1 MKPDNTG
8 DADKKQ
14 ILKRDTQLIKECFE
28 GNNDSFAKLISFYQN
43 RVRAVGIQFFKNQSD
58 TEDFMQEVFIK
69 VYKNLSTFRGE
80 SSFATWITRI
90 AYTTAINAKNAKKDC
105 ESLADDFELKS
116 SFKTPEEE
124 QIFNLTKE
132 AVREAI
138 QELPL
143 NYAICLDFYFFYD
156 FSYEEIAII
165 TGFPVNTIKSHIF
178 RAKKLLRQKLLEY
191 SYKN

>member
-1 MKPDNTG
+1 MKTDNSG
-8 DADKKQ
+8 EEDKKH

-28 GNNDSFAKLISFYQN
+28 GNNESFAKLISFYQN
-43 RVRAVGIQFFKNQSD
+43 RVRAVGIQFFRNPTD

-69 VYKNLSTFRGE
+69 VYKNLSSFRGE

-105 ESLADDFELKS
+105 ETLADDFELKS
-116 SFKTPEEE
+116 DFKTPEEE

-138 QELPL
+138 KELPL

-178 RAKKLLRQKLLEY
+178 RAKKILRQKLLEY

>member
-43 RVRAVGIQFFKNQSD
+43 RVRAVGIQFFK
-58 TEDFMQEVFIK
+58 MQEVFIK
-69 VYKNLSTFRGE
+69 VYKNLSTFWGE

>member
-43 RVRAVGIQFFKNQSD
+43 RVRAVGIQFFRNQSD

>member
-80 SSFATWITRI
+80 SSFAKWITRI

>member
-1 MKPDNTG
+1 MKPEKSGEEN
-8 DADKKQ
+8 KKS
-14 ILKRDTQLIKECFE
+14 ILKRDSQLIKECFE
-28 GNNDSFAKLISFYQN
+28 GREDSFAKLISFYQN
-43 RVRAVGIQFFKNQSD
+43 RVRAVGLQFFRNQTD

-69 VYKNLSTFRGE
+69 VYKNLSSFRGE

-105 ESLADDFELKS
+105 ESLADDFEIKS
-116 SFKTPEEE
+116 EFKTPEEE
-124 QIFNLTKE
+124 QVFNLTKE

-138 QELPL
+138 KEIPL

-178 RAKKLLRQKLLEY
+178 RAKKILRQKLLEY
-191 SYKN
+191 SYKS

>member
-1 MKPDNTG
+1 
-8 DADKKQ
+8 
-14 ILKRDTQLIKECFE
+14 
-28 GNNDSFAKLISFYQN
+28 
-43 RVRAVGIQFFKNQSD
+43 
-58 TEDFMQEVFIK
+58 
-69 VYKNLSTFRGE
+69 
-80 SSFATWITRI
+80 
-90 AYTTAINAKNAKKDC
+90 C

>member
-8 DADKKQ
+8 DEDKKQ
-14 ILKRDTQLIKECFE
+14 ILKRDNQLIKECFE
-28 GNNDSFAKLISFYQN
+28 GNNESFAKLISFYQN
-43 RVRAVGIQFFKNQSD
+43 RVRAVGIQFFRNQTD

-69 VYKNLSTFRGE
+69 VYKNLSSFRGE

-116 SFKTPEEE
+116 GFKTPEEE

-138 QELPL
+138 GELPL

-178 RAKKLLRQKLLEY
+178 RAKKILRQKLLEY

>member
-1 MKPDNTG
+1 MKPDNSG
-8 DADKKQ
+8 EAEKKQ

-28 GNNDSFAKLISFYQN
+28 GNNESFAKLISFYQN
-43 RVRAVGIQFFKNQSD
+43 RVRAVGIQFFRNQTD

-69 VYKNLSTFRGE
+69 VYKNLSSFRGE

-105 ESLADDFELKS
+105 ESLAEDVELKS

-124 QIFNLTKE
+124 QLFNLTKE

-138 QELPL
+138 KELPL
-143 NYAICLDFYFFYD
+143 NYSICLDFYFFYD

-178 RAKKLLRQKLLEY
+178 RAKKVLRQKLLEY